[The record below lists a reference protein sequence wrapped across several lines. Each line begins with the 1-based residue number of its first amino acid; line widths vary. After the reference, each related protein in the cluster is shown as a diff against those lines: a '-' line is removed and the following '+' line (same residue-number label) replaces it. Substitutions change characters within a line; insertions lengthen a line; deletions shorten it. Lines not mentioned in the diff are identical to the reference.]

1 MTVDSIIFGILN
13 GNSAV
18 TGVVGSKIFP
28 SQAPQTTSFPFIVF
42 ETISTMPN
50 NTKSGPSE
58 MDQYR
63 IQVTTLAKENNQAN
77 DIADKVRSAL
87 DYYKSGDVQLISFQ
101 AQNSAF
107 DNISGQDGIFLKYQD
122 YFLTL
127 SR

>member
-1 MTVDSIIFGILN
+1 MSVDSIIFGILS

-18 TGVVGSKIFP
+18 TGVVGAKIYP
-28 SQAPQTTSFPFIVF
+28 SQAPQLTAFPFVVF

-50 NTKSGPSE
+50 NTKSGASE
-58 MDQYR
+58 MDKYR
-63 IQVTTLAKENNQAN
+63 IQVTALSKDNKQAN
-77 DIADKVRSAL
+77 DIADKVRAAL

-107 DNISGQDGIFLKYQD
+107 DNISGQDGIYLKYQD

>member
-28 SQAPQTTSFPFIVF
+28 SQAPQTTPFPFIVF

-63 IQVTTLAKENNQAN
+63 IQVTTLSTENNQAN

>member
-1 MTVDSIIFGILN
+1 MTVDTIIFGILS

-18 TGVVGSKIFP
+18 TGIVGSRIYP
-28 SQAPQTTSFPFIVF
+28 SQAPQTTSFPFVVF

-50 NTKSGPSE
+50 NTKSGASE
-58 MDQYR
+58 MDKYR
-63 IQVTTLAKENNQAN
+63 IQVTTLSKDNNQAN
-77 DIADKVRSAL
+77 DIANKVRAAL
-87 DYYKSGDVQLISFQ
+87 DYYKSGNVQLISFQ

-107 DNISGQDGIFLKYQD
+107 DNISGQDGIYLKYQD

>member
-1 MTVDSIIFGILN
+1 MTVDTIIFGILS
-13 GNSAV
+13 GNNAV
-18 TGVVGSKIFP
+18 TGIVGNRIFP
-28 SQAPQTTSFPFIVF
+28 SQAPQTTAFPFVVF

-50 NTKSGPSE
+50 NTKSGASE
-58 MDQYR
+58 MDKYR
-63 IQVTTLAKENNQAN
+63 IQITTLSKDNNQAN
-77 DIADKVRSAL
+77 NIADKVRAAL

-107 DNISGQDGIFLKYQD
+107 DNISGQDGIYLKYQD

>member
-1 MTVDSIIFGILN
+1 MTVDSIIFRILN

-28 SQAPQTTSFPFIVF
+28 SQAPQTTQFPFIVF

-50 NTKSGPSE
+50 NTKSGVSE
-58 MDQYR
+58 MDKYR

>member
-1 MTVDSIIFGILN
+1 MSVDSIIFGILS

-18 TGVVGSKIFP
+18 TGIVGTKIYP
-28 SQAPQTTSFPFIVF
+28 SQAPQTTQFPFVVF

-50 NTKSGPSE
+50 NTKSGVSE
-58 MDQYR
+58 MDRYR

-77 DIADKVRSAL
+77 DIADKIRTAL
-87 DYYKSGDVQLISFQ
+87 DYYKSVNVQLISFQ
-101 AQNSAF
+101 SQNSAF

>member
-1 MTVDSIIFGILN
+1 MTVDTIIFGILS

-18 TGVVGSKIFP
+18 TGVVGTKIYP
-28 SQAPQTTSFPFIVF
+28 SQAPQLTSFPFVVF

-50 NTKSGPSE
+50 NTKSGASE
-58 MDQYR
+58 MDKYR
-63 IQVTTLAKENNQAN
+63 IQVTTLSKDNNQAN
-77 DIADKVRSAL
+77 DIADKVRAAL

-107 DNISGQDGIFLKYQD
+107 DNISGQDGIYLKYQD

>member
-28 SQAPQTTSFPFIVF
+28 SQAPQTTQFPFIVF

-58 MDQYR
+58 MDKYR
-63 IQVTTLAKENNQAN
+63 IQVTTLSTENNQAN

>member
-1 MTVDSIIFGILN
+1 MSVDSIIFGILS

-18 TGVVGSKIFP
+18 TGVVGTKIYP
-28 SQAPQTTSFPFIVF
+28 SQAPQTTQFPFVVF

-50 NTKSGPSE
+50 NTKSGVSE
-58 MDQYR
+58 MDRYR

-77 DIADKVRSAL
+77 DIADKIRTAL
-87 DYYKSGDVQLISFQ
+87 DYYKSVNVQLISFQ
-101 AQNSAF
+101 SQNSAF

>member
-1 MTVDSIIFGILN
+1 MSVDSIIFGILS

-18 TGVVGSKIFP
+18 TGVVGTKIYP
-28 SQAPQTTSFPFIVF
+28 SQAPQTTQFPFVVF

-50 NTKSGPSE
+50 NTKSGVSE
-58 MDQYR
+58 MDKYR

-77 DIADKVRSAL
+77 DIADKIRTAL
-87 DYYKSGDVQLISFQ
+87 DYYKSVNVQLISFQ
-101 AQNSAF
+101 SQNSAF

>member
-1 MTVDSIIFGILN
+1 MSVDTIIFGILS

-18 TGVVGSKIFP
+18 TGVVGTRIFP
-28 SQAPQTTSFPFIVF
+28 SQAPQTTAFPFVVF
-42 ETISTMPN
+42 ETISTMAN
-50 NTKSGPSE
+50 NTKSGASE
-58 MDQYR
+58 MDKYR
-63 IQVTTLAKENNQAN
+63 IQVTTLSKDNNQAN
-77 DIADKVRSAL
+77 DIADKVRAAL

-107 DNISGQDGIFLKYQD
+107 DNISGQDGIYLKYQD

>member
-63 IQVTTLAKENNQAN
+63 IQVTTLSTENNQAN

-87 DYYKSGDVQLISFQ
+87 DYYKSRDVQLISFQ

>member
-1 MTVDSIIFGILN
+1 MSVDSIIFGILS

-18 TGVVGSKIFP
+18 TGVVGTKIYP
-28 SQAPQTTSFPFIVF
+28 SQAPQATQFPFVVF

-50 NTKSGPSE
+50 NTKSGVSE
-58 MDQYR
+58 MDRYR

-77 DIADKVRSAL
+77 DIADKIRTAL
-87 DYYKSGDVQLISFQ
+87 DYYKSVNVQLISFQ
-101 AQNSAF
+101 SQNSAF

>member
-1 MTVDSIIFGILN
+1 MTVDSIIFGILSS
-13 GNSAV
+13 NSAV
-18 TGVVGSKIFP
+18 TGVVGNKIFP
-28 SQAPQTTSFPFIVF
+28 SQAPQTTQFPFIVF
-42 ETISTMPN
+42 ETISVMPN

-58 MDQYR
+58 MDRYR
-63 IQVTTLAKENNQAN
+63 IQVTTLSKENNQAN
-77 DIADKVRSAL
+77 DIADKVRTAF
-87 DYYKSGDVQLISFQ
+87 DYYKSLDVQLISFQ

>member
-28 SQAPQTTSFPFIVF
+28 SQAPQTTQFPFIVF

-50 NTKSGPSE
+50 NTKSGVSE
-58 MDQYR
+58 MDKYR

-87 DYYKSGDVQLISFQ
+87 DYYKGGDVQLISFQ

>member
-1 MTVDSIIFGILN
+1 MTVDTIIFGILS

-18 TGVVGSKIFP
+18 TGVVGTKIYP
-28 SQAPQTTSFPFIVF
+28 SQAPQSTSFPFVVF

-50 NTKSGPSE
+50 NTKSGASE
-58 MDQYR
+58 MDKYR
-63 IQVTTLAKENNQAN
+63 IQVTTLSKDNNQAN
-77 DIADKVRSAL
+77 DIADKVRAAL

-101 AQNSAF
+101 SQNSAF
-107 DNISGQDGIFLKYQD
+107 DNISGQDGIYLKYQD

>member
-1 MTVDSIIFGILN
+1 
-13 GNSAV
+13 
-18 TGVVGSKIFP
+18 
-28 SQAPQTTSFPFIVF
+28 VF

-50 NTKSGPSE
+50 NTKSGVSE
-58 MDQYR
+58 MDRYR

-77 DIADKVRSAL
+77 DIADKIRTAL

-101 AQNSAF
+101 SQNSAF

>member
-1 MTVDSIIFGILN
+1 MTVDTIIFGILS

-18 TGVVGSKIFP
+18 TGVVGTKIYP
-28 SQAPQTTSFPFIVF
+28 SQAPQTTQFPFVVF

-50 NTKSGPSE
+50 NTKSGVSE
-58 MDQYR
+58 MDRYR

-77 DIADKVRSAL
+77 DIADKIRTAL
-87 DYYKSGDVQLISFQ
+87 DYYKSVNVQLISFQ
-101 AQNSAF
+101 SQNSAF